1 MVNINEIPDN
11 VPLYTIKKYKHA
23 LERMNDNVPLHI
35 VKRRLHAK
43 TIIELADKTKS
54 KESKAIHRKCAIID
68 AQLKERAFKVFIIDP
83 TSDKLCD
90 KCEYNPNYHPYGCN
104 LN

>member
-11 VPLYTIKKYKHA
+11 VPLYKIKKYKHA
-23 LERMNDNVPLHI
+23 LELINDNVPLSI

-43 TIIELADKTKS
+43 NIIELADNIKM
-54 KESKAIHRKCAIID
+54 KESKSINRKCAIID
-68 AQLKERAFKVFIIDP
+68 SVFKKRAFKVFIIDP
-83 TSDKLCD
+83 KSDKLCE
-90 KCEYNPNYHPYGCN
+90 KCEYDLNYHPYGCN